1 MLYCV
6 LLLADDHPPT
16 FPALLYPHTHILPA
30 FLYVSY
36 SHLQSSH
43 CGPQRVCVCVCAAH
57 ISFVGLFCRLC
68 CYFCNRP
75 VPTHPQR
82 SPRRS
87 DELCCT
93 VPHRTT
99 VHHTPPP
106 FAPTPFEYHS
116 DRAFF
121 VRVKIHGNHHTSLSL
136 ALPSLQTQPTQL
148 ELHLN
153 KVVLLLKGIMQY
165 KKCFLASLIILSSS
179 FSRFSKFLST
189 TQTLHTARGLD
200 RSRNTPVVFAQDTHF
215 EMILLLSCACRLQSG
230 GQGATS
236 ASAICY
242 RRTRAAIGS

>member
-16 FPALLYPHTHILPA
+16 FSALFYTSTRKFYRLFFMCRTANFNL
-30 FLYVSY
+30 LTV
-36 SHLQSSH
+36 
-43 CGPQRVCVCVCAAH
+43 GPRVCVCVCVQHTSHLWAF
-57 ISFVGLFCRLC
+57 FVVYVAIFVTDRSQ
-68 CYFCNRP
+68 
-75 VPTHPQR
+75 PTHDDPL
-82 SPRRS
+82 
-87 DELCCT
+87 DD
-93 VPHRTT
+93 RTSSAAPCRIAPPCIT
-99 VHHTPPP
+99 HPP

-136 ALPSLQTQPTQL
+136 AHPLQTQPTQL

-165 KKCFLASLIILSSS
+165 KKCVLASLIILSSS
-179 FSRFSKFLST
+179 FSRFSKFLAT
-189 TQTLHTARGLD
+189 TQCLD
-200 RSRNTPVVFAQDTHF
+200 RSRNTPPVFEGTGHTHF
-215 EMILLLSCACRLQSG
+215 EMILLLSCACRLQCR